1 MPVPFV
7 ITLDSSEFMAAATSS
22 EITRVQFALGRR
34 AAPVPVLSVIVS
46 RMIGSQWMPPEA
58 KVAYASAIDSG
69 LTSTV
74 PRVKDGL
81 SS

>member
-1 MPVPFV
+1 MPVPLV
-7 ITLDSSEFMAAATSS
+7 ITLDSSEFMAAATSV
-22 EITRVQFALGRR
+22 EITRSQFALGVSSF
-34 AAPVPVLSVIVS
+34 APLLSVMVS